1 MKKTLIEKIKKAR
14 SVIKKSFKVYRPE
27 KTVIAWTGGKDSTVL
42 LHLVKETFKG
52 VVPFP
57 VMFNDSTMEFEEIYE
72 FIKKITKEWSLNLIV
87 IHHNE
92 KELTQFHKTENKA
105 EKKKLSRMMKVSAI
119 NSFLHKYPVQAIMA
133 GIRWDEHVSRSK
145 ETYFSSRDD
154 HIRVHPL
161 LDFTETDIWAYIEAY
176 KVPYVSLY
184 DKGYRSLGEK
194 PFTKKATKY
203 GDERSGREKDK
214 EQLMD
219 KLRNIG
225 YW

>member
-1 MKKTLIEKIKKAR
+1 MKKTLIDKIKKAR
-14 SVIKKSFKVYRPE
+14 SVIIKARKRYLSE

-42 LHLVKETFKG
+42 LHLIKETFGG

-72 FIKKITKEWSLNLIV
+72 FIKKITKEWGLSLIV
-87 IHHNE
+87 IPHDK
-92 KELTQFHKTENKA
+92 KELAQFHKTGNKI

-133 GIRWDEHVSRSK
+133 GIRWDEHESRSK
-145 ETYFSSRDD
+145 EVYFSPRDN
-154 HIRVHPL
+154 HTRVHPL
-161 LDFTETDIWAYIEAY
+161 LDFTEADIWAYIKTF
-176 KVPYVSLY
+176 KVPYVNLY